1 MTVPIWALFALLS
14 VVCALFPLPTWVR
27 RVHWL
32 RVVGLWACLS
42 FCIVV
47 WYGVFRLVWWLA

>member
-1 MTVPIWALFALLS
+1 MTVPIWTPFAVLT
-14 VVCALFPLPTWVR
+14 VVCALFPPPAWVR
-27 RVHWL
+27 RVDW
-32 RVVGLWACLS
+32 VSVAGLCACLS